1 MGSFHHNAAPPPDN
15 DSSPTPSA
23 LTLPSVNIAAHAD
36 LAPGCLTSDVP
47 SAHVIGS
54 AHILPDVSAGIAAL
68 ADLGPG
74 CVASDVPPSH
84 VAANLSTDH
93 ILPDVSAAIAAHT
106 DLGSFGCASD
116 ALSAH
121 VAGNFSTDHILPD
134 VSAGIAAHGDVL
146 SAQVDGNAGNEYP
159 CDHSAAIAANA
170 DLGLELGSCGHSTAP
185 DLVTANVDA
194 HLGDLAHDQ
203 LHVNVG

>member
-1 MGSFHHNAAPPPDN
+1 MGFFSSHNNAAPPSDN

-36 LAPGCLTSDVP
+36 LASSCAASDVP
-47 SAHVIGS
+47 SAHVTGS
-54 AHILPDVSAGIAAL
+54 AQILPDVSAGIAAH

-74 CVASDVPPSH
+74 CVASDVPSAH

-93 ILPDVSAAIAAHT
+93 ILPNVSAAIAAHT

-121 VAGNFSTDHILPD
+121 VAGNFS
-134 VSAGIAAHGDVL
+134 
-146 SAQVDGNAGNEYP
+146 
-159 CDHSAAIAANA
+159 
-170 DLGLELGSCGHSTAP
+170 
-185 DLVTANVDA
+185 
-194 HLGDLAHDQ
+194 
-203 LHVNVG
+203 